1 MNADIKSTILP
12 NGVRVLTAEMQHF
25 ETVAMGLWARSGSRY
40 ESRAQA
46 GINHYI
52 EHLLFKGTK
61 RRSSKKISEDI
72 EGGGGYLNGFTH
84 QEATCYYAKVPA
96 PILNK
101 SFDVLADMYLNSLF
115 KNADV
120 ESERKVIIEE
130 LMMDLDQPQS
140 LAHQLMDDCLWM
152 DHPVGRPIIGNL
164 KTLEKITTQN
174 IVDYQKKTY
183 TGKNTII
190 TFAGKI
196 NHEQSL
202 KLANKYF
209 SQLDKGKKASFRKA
223 PVDSEINPVGLL
235 DKDINQGYISIG
247 FKAFGK
253 FDERRFALN
262 VLTSILGGNMSSR
275 LFQTVREKH
284 GLAYYV
290 HSGGQLLKDCG
301 TVIVSAGIQTEQRLK
316 ALELIARELLKIKT
330 REVTNSELKRAK
342 DYITGQFLISK
353 ESTSNFMLWL
363 GEAAVAGR
371 EEIKPKESLAKIE
384 AVTKE
389 DILGVA
395 NSVFCP
401 MNSSVAI
408 VANGIDDSDLKQ
420 IVDKFGNIL

>member
-12 NGVRVLTAEMQHF
+12 NGVRVLTAEMPYF
-25 ETVAMGLWARSGSRY
+25 ESVAMGLWARSGSRY

-72 EGGGGYLNGFTH
+72 EGRGGALNGFTH
-84 QEATCYYAKVPA
+84 QEATCYYSKVPA
-96 PILNK
+96 PILGK
-101 SFDVLADMYLNSLF
+101 SFDVLADMYLNSTF
-115 KNADV
+115 NDVDV
-120 ESERKVIIEE
+120 ESERRVIVEE

-164 KTLEKITTQN
+164 KSLENITQKDIIN
-174 IVDYQKKTY
+174 YQKKVY
-183 TGKNTII
+183 TGKNTVV
-190 TFAGKI
+190 TFAGRIK
-196 NHEQSL
+196 HEQSL
-202 KLANKYF
+202 KLVDKYF
-209 SQLDKGKKASFRKA
+209 SQLDSGRKTSFRKS
-223 PVDSEINPVGLL
+223 PSSGVDIKPVGLL
-235 DKDINQGYISIG
+235 DKDINQGYMSIG

-301 TVIVSAGIQTEQRLK
+301 TVIVSAGIKTEQRFK
-316 ALELIARELLKIKT
+316 ALDLIGKELTKIKT
-330 REVTNSELKRAK
+330 KPVTTAELRRAK
-342 DYITGQFLISK
+342 DFISGQFLINK
-353 ESTSNFMLWL
+353 ESTSSFMLWL
-363 GEAAVAGR
+363 GEGAIAGR
-371 EEIKPKESLAKIE
+371 EDINPKEALAKIE
-384 AVTKE
+384 AVTKD
-389 DILGVA
+389 DILSVA
-395 NSVFCP
+395 QAVFASN
-401 MNSSVAI
+401 NSSVAI
-408 VANGIDDSDLKQ
+408 VANGVNDE
-420 IVDKFGNIL
+420 DKCKIEESFAKI